1 MPLAMNRDV
10 FITCAVT
17 GSGSTQDRS
26 PHVPRSPAQIAD
38 SAIAAAK
45 AGAAVVHCHVRDPE
59 TGAPSRDLG
68 LFREVTDRIRAS
80 DTDVVLNLT
89 AGMGG
94 DMIFGPPE
102 QPLPLNESGTDM
114 AGAAERVEHVKQCRP
129 EICTLDCGTMN
140 FAEADYV
147 MTNTPGMLT
156 AMGRMMTALG
166 VKPEIEAFDT
176 GHLWYA
182 KQLVADGV
190 LEPDALV
197 QLCMGVPWGAP
208 DDLNT
213 FMAMVNNVPPEWTFS
228 AFALGR
234 NQMAYVAA
242 SVLAGGNVRVGLED
256 NLMLDRGVLAENWQ
270 LVERASNIIENLGAR
285 VIGPEEVRK
294 KLKLTKQA
302 PEG

>member
-1 MPLAMNRDV
+1 MPLEMNKEV

-17 GSGSTQDRS
+17 GFGGTQDRS
-26 PHVPRSPAQIAD
+26 PHVPRSPQQIAD
-38 SAIAAAK
+38 SAIEAAK

-59 TGAPSRDLG
+59 TGAPSRDLAYY
-68 LFREVTDRIRAS
+68 REVTDRIRDAEV
-80 DTDVVLNLT
+80 DVVLNLT

-94 DMIFGPPE
+94 DITFGST
-102 QPLPLNESGTDM
+102 QAPLPVNPAGTDM
-114 AGAAERVEHVKQCRP
+114 IGAAERVAHIAACLP

-147 MTNTPGMLT
+147 MTNTPGMLRD
-156 AMGRMMTALG
+156 MGARMTALG

-176 GHLWYA
+176 GHLWFA
-182 KQLVADGV
+182 KQLVKEGILDG
-190 LEPDALV
+190 PALV

-213 FMAMVNNVPPEWTFS
+213 LMAMVNNVPDDWTFS

-234 NQMAYVAA
+234 NQMPFVAA

-256 NLMLDRGVLAENWQ
+256 NLFLDKGVLATNAQ
-270 LVERASNIIENLGAR
+270 LVDRAVGIIERLGAS
-285 VIGPEEVRK
+285 VVGPSAVRE
-294 KLKLTKQA
+294 KLGLVKRA
-302 PEG
+302 PK

>member
-1 MPLAMNRDV
+1 MPLEMNKEV
-10 FITCAVT
+10 FITAAIT
-17 GSGSTQDRS
+17 GSGATQDRS
-26 PHVPRSPAQIAD
+26 RHVPRSPKEIAE

-45 AGAAVVHCHVRDPE
+45 AGAAIVHCHVRDPE
-59 TGAPSRDLG
+59 TGAPSRDLRM
-68 LFREVTDRIRAS
+68 FREVTDRIRES

-94 DMIFGPPE
+94 DIVFGDVENPMALS
-102 QPLPLNESGTDM
+102 QQGTDM
-114 AGAAERVEHVKQCRP
+114 AGASERVAHVAECLP

-147 MTNTPGMLT
+147 MTNTPGMLV
-156 AMGRMMTALG
+156 AMGRMMTEMG

-182 KQLVADGV
+182 KQLVKDGV
-190 LEPDALV
+190 LESPALV

-213 FMAMVNNVPPEWTFS
+213 FMAMVNNVPDDWTFS
-228 AFALGR
+228 AFGLGR

-242 SVLAGGNVRVGLED
+242 AVLAGGNVRVGLED
-256 NLMLDRGVLAENWQ
+256 NLWLDKGVLAENYQ
-270 LVERASNIIENLGAR
+270 LVERAGTIIENMGAR
-285 VIGPEEVRK
+285 VIGPAEVRE
-294 KLKLTKQA
+294 KLGLVKRA
-302 PEG
+302 PK

>member
-1 MPLAMNRDV
+1 MPLEMNREV

-17 GSGSTQDRS
+17 GSGGTQDRS
-26 PHVPRSPAQIAD
+26 PHVPRSPEEIAN

-68 LFREVTDRIRAS
+68 LYREVTERIRES
-80 DTDVVLNLT
+80 ETDMVLNLT

-94 DMIFGPPE
+94 DIVFGGTE
-102 QPLPLNESGTDM
+102 SPLPPVEGTDM
-114 AGAAERVEHVKQCRP
+114 VGAAERVAHVADCLP

-147 MTNTPGMLT
+147 MTNTPGMLQ
-156 AMGRMMTALG
+156 AMGKMMTDLG

-182 KQLVADGV
+182 KQLVKDGI
-190 LEPDALV
+190 LAPDALV

-213 FMAMVNNVPPEWTFS
+213 FMAMVNNVPDEWTFS
-228 AFALGR
+228 AFSLGR

-256 NLMLDRGVLAENWQ
+256 NLWLEKGVLAENWQ
-270 LVERASNIIENLGAR
+270 LVERAQSIVENMGAR
-285 VIGPEEVRK
+285 VIGPQEVRET
-294 KLKLTKQA
+294 LGLTKRA
-302 PEG
+302 PVAK